1 MKKQIFARSL
11 VALAVL
17 ALGIALGVW
26 YFAPLVQSGASG
38 AAAAPDQS
46 TGTPDRGAEAEEP
59 EILYWVAPM
68 DSDYRRD
75 GPGKSPMGMDLV
87 PVYAEPD
94 GGDDPVDDAIRIS
107 PAVEHNLGVR
117 TETVGVRPLWRR
129 VNATGYVGFDED
141 RISRMHVRAEG
152 WVENVRLK
160 TVGDR
165 VRRGD
170 VLFDFYSPEIVNAQQ
185 EYLLAR
191 KHVAGGMR
199 PAAREK
205 LIALGMVPAEI
216 DELESRGTASRTIRV
231 EAPQDGIVTEL
242 RAREGM
248 YLRPETEVLSLVD
261 LSRVWILAEVFESQA
276 DWVAPGQAAEARLDY
291 MPGEVF
297 SGTVEYVYPVLDP
310 QTRTLRV
317 RLQFDNPGE
326 RLKPNMYASVTIFGK
341 THLDALTVHRDA
353 LIRAADSDRVIVAL
367 GAGRYQAREV
377 MTGIESGD
385 WIQVIAGLEVGDR
398 VVTSAQFLLD
408 SEASL
413 AGSFRRL
420 DDVDRDR
427 AGQAPVNVFGSGIVE
442 EIDRVGRWMIIQ
454 HGPIDA
460 LGWPGMTMKFDV
472 DRAVELNRIRVAQ
485 NVHFAIEPD
494 DQGVYRVTMVHLV
507 DSDEAKVGDG
517 KPGEMDHG
525 KMDHGKMDHGKMDH
539 GEMDHGE
546 MDHGEMDHGEMGH
559 GGAQHD

>member
-1 MKKQIFARSL
+1 MNRQFIARSG
-11 VALAVL
+11 VAFAVL
-17 ALGIALGVW
+17 ALGIVVGAFIVAPGVHTGDGAGPA
-26 YFAPLVQSGASG
+26 APAPAAEAAGQGG
-38 AAAAPDQS
+38 AA
-46 TGTPDRGAEAEEP
+46 TEP

-68 DSDYRRD
+68 DPDYRRD

-87 PVYAEPD
+87 PVYADRAAAD
-94 GGDDPVDDAIRIS
+94 GDDAIRIS

-117 TETVGVRPLWRR
+117 TETVRVRPLWRR
-129 VNATGYVGFDED
+129 VNATGYVGFDEE
-141 RISRMHVRAEG
+141 RISRLHVRAEG
-152 WVENVRLK
+152 WVENVRVM

-170 VLFDFYSPEIVNAQQ
+170 PLFDFYSPEIVNAQQ

-205 LIALGMVPAEI
+205 LLALGMVPAQI
-216 DELESRGTASRTIRV
+216 DELERRGTASRTIRV
-231 EAPQDGIVTEL
+231 EAAQDGIVTEL
-242 RAREGM
+242 QARDGM
-248 YLRPETEVLSLVD
+248 YLTPATEVMSLVD
-261 LSRVWILAEVFESQA
+261 LSHVWILAEVFESQA
-276 DWVAPGQAAEARLDY
+276 GWVAPGQAAEARLAY
-291 MPGEVF
+291 LPGEVF

-341 THLDALTVHRDA
+341 THQDALTVHRDA
-353 LIRAADSDRVIVAL
+353 LIRAADNDRVIVAL
-367 GAGRYQAREV
+367 GDGRYQAREV
-377 MTGIESGD
+377 MTGIESGE
-385 WIQVIAGLEVGDR
+385 WIEVIAGLASGDR

-420 DDVDRDR
+420 DAADRSG
-427 AGQAPVNVFGSGIVE
+427 AGRGPVNVFGSGIVE
-442 EIDRVGRWMIIQ
+442 AIDRAGRSMIIR

-472 DRAVELNRIRVAQ
+472 DRSVELERIRVAQ

-494 DQGVYRVTMVHLV
+494 ERGVYRVTMVHLV
-507 DSDEAKVGDG
+507 DSDDDKVGDTG
-517 KPGEMDHG
+517 AEPMNHEGMDHEG
-525 KMDHGKMDHGKMDH
+525 MDHEGMDHD
-539 GEMDHGE
+539 
-546 MDHGEMDHGEMGH
+546 
-559 GGAQHD
+559 

>member
-1 MKKQIFARSL
+1 MCAGPLISKQQETVMKKQIFARSL

-17 ALGIALGVW
+17 ALGIALGAW
-26 YFAPLVQSGASG
+26 YVAPLVQSGASG

-68 DSDYRRD
+68 DPDYRRD

-87 PVYAEPD
+87 PVYADSDADEGAD
-94 GGDDPVDDAIRIS
+94 DDAIRIS

-129 VNATGYVGFDED
+129 VDATGYVGFDED
-141 RISRMHVRAEG
+141 RISRMHVRTEG

-185 EYLLAR
+185 EYLMAR

-205 LIALGMVPAEI
+205 LIALGMVRAEI

-261 LSRVWILAEVFESQA
+261 LSRVWILAEVFEAQA

-310 QTRTLRV
+310 RTRTLRV

-326 RLKPNMYASVTIFGK
+326 RLKPNMYGSVTIFGK

-367 GAGRYQAREV
+367 GKGRYQAREV

-385 WIQVIAGLEVGDR
+385 WIQVIAGLEAGDR

-472 DRAVELNRIRVAQ
+472 DRAVELDRIRVAQ

-525 KMDHGKMDHGKMDH
+525 
-539 GEMDHGE
+539 EMDHGE
-546 MDHGEMDHGEMGH
+546 MDHGS
-559 GGAQHD
+559 AQHD

>member
-1 MKKQIFARSL
+1 MCAGPLISKQQETVMKKQIFARSL

-17 ALGIALGVW
+17 ALGIALGAW
-26 YFAPLVQSGASG
+26 YVAPLVQSGASG

-68 DSDYRRD
+68 DPDYRRD

-87 PVYAEPD
+87 PVYADSDADEGAD
-94 GGDDPVDDAIRIS
+94 DDAIRIS

-129 VNATGYVGFDED
+129 VDATGYVGFDED
-141 RISRMHVRAEG
+141 RISRMHVRTEG

-185 EYLLAR
+185 EYLMAR

-205 LIALGMVPAEI
+205 LIALGMVRAEI

-310 QTRTLRV
+310 RTRTLRV

-326 RLKPNMYASVTIFGK
+326 RLKPNMYGSVTIFGK

-367 GAGRYQAREV
+367 GEGRYQAREV

-385 WIQVIAGLEVGDR
+385 WIQVIAGLEAGDR

-427 AGQAPVNVFGSGIVE
+427 AGKAPVNVFGSGIVE

-472 DRAVELNRIRVAQ
+472 DRAVELDRIRVAQ

-494 DQGVYRVTMVHLV
+494 DQGVYRVTRVHLV

-525 KMDHGKMDHGKMDH
+525 EMDH

-546 MDHGEMDHGEMGH
+546 MDHGEMDHGS
-559 GGAQHD
+559 AQHD